1 MAMTHIIL
9 AIIGLRSCKY
19 GLVEASFS
27 WSFAGLWIWKQ
38 KLYITVW
45 YSNKTAVKR
54 AQTTHLSKN
63 NL

>member
-19 GLVEASFS
+19 GLVEDFG

-38 KLYITVW
+38 KQYITVW
-45 YSNKTAVKR
+45 YSNKAAVKK
-54 AQTTHLSKN
+54 AQTRHLSKN